1 MVKERVENCSTFSN
15 QIILI
20 LTNNCRSL
28 KKYMHCCYSKVLWDQ
43 DFLILPLRL
52 FPSITSVPVSPPLSN
67 PLVFISK
74 GRTESRGSGNHL
86 KIVWTVVCIVVS
98 KSRTLSVG
106 SLGSLTW
113 IYYVGCSVLSVLNC
127 GEIHW
132 WLRTHCG
139 VWEVAFGG
147 IWRLGI
153 AYRCMWICT

>member
-1 MVKERVENCSTFSN
+1 
-15 QIILI
+15 
-20 LTNNCRSL
+20 
-28 KKYMHCCYSKVLWDQ
+28 MHCRYSKVLWDQ
-43 DFLILPLRL
+43 DFLILPLCL
-52 FPSITSVPVSPPLSN
+52 FPSMTSIPGSPPLSN

-74 GRTESRGSGNHL
+74 GRTKSWGSGNHL
-86 KIVWTVVCIVVS
+86 KIVWTVICIVVS
-98 KSRTLSVG
+98 KSRTLSLG

-132 WLRTHCG
+132 WLRTYCG
-139 VWEVAFGG
+139 VWEVAFGV